1 MVILEYQHMY
11 LYDPYLIEFMIR
23 NKLFALSGNNYFHV
37 EQAVYIGD
45 TFALEYDHTIF
56 KDIEIKKS
64 NMRLNSVYPVPV
76 DDPNSLLVDRL
87 ESYYKL
93 SNKVMYKDYDNPIN
107 WLDMDLLD
115 RVINN
120 DLYDEDS
127 NLYYRNLLILYMNN
141 KEFDITD
148 KIMNSIMDIEFNYTK
163 ELFYMIPILVF
174 ILKSYVNKQQ
184 EARKKIDTLV
194 KNTTTDPS
202 INNEASFI
210 IGE

>member
-1 MVILEYQHMY
+1 MFYEFCLEVWSDYNAEY
-11 LYDPYLIEFMIR
+11 TKE
-23 NKLFALSGNNYFHV
+23 
-37 EQAVYIGD
+37 IGIVW
-45 TFALEYDHTIF
+45 A
-56 KDIEIKKS
+56 
-64 NMRLNSVYPVPV
+64 
-76 DDPNSLLVDRL
+76 
-87 ESYYKL
+87 ESYTEAMKKITYGYNENELGKI
-93 SNKVMYKDYDNPIN
+93 SIEQWGDG
-107 WLDMDLLD
+107 
-115 RVINN
+115 
-120 DLYDEDS
+120 DEDS

-148 KIMNSIMDIEFNYTK
+148 KIMNSIMDLEFNYTK

-194 KNTTTDPS
+194 KNTETDPS